1 VSNFAWS
8 VANKLLFESFLSV
21 DKLSKERLE
30 TPLPRLAYKV
40 NEAAIILG
48 VSKMSVRRL
57 LKNNQLRAVRC
68 LRTPLIPFAEL
79 QRFTA
84 GLK

>member
-1 VSNFAWS
+1 MSNFGWS
-8 VANKLLFESFLSV
+8 VANKLLSESFLSV
-21 DKLSKERLE
+21 DKLPKEQPE
-30 TPLPRLAYKV
+30 TPLPRLTYKV
-40 NEAAIILG
+40 NEVATILG
-48 VSKMSVRRL
+48 VSKMSVRRM
-57 LKNNQLRAVRC
+57 LKNNQLRAVRS